1 MLSPKKEDSFVITQ
15 NAPFT
20 KTVFC
25 VLQGLLVTVYYLMK
39 FSRHDTF
46 VLYIPCCTS
55 ANLEI
60 LAPSED
66 MHNIHFVLTILYLQG
81 YKNLIEKHEKFLFF

>member
-1 MLSPKKEDSFVITQ
+1 MLSPKEDSFVITQ

-66 MHNIHFVLTILYLQG
+66 IHFVLTILYLQG
-81 YKNLIEKHEKFLFF
+81 YKNLKTLKHEKFLFF